1 MGEAT
6 YYVDGLAKTIRQG
19 EVPNASFD
27 NGVNNAGS
35 NACGIGIN
43 IGGGAVVGTPAQFTL
58 EDQDGNARTPQ
69 NSQAIGGF
77 AHTDPVNW
85 PSSGGNSGGGSQPVQ
100 AGDSPTYAEKLA
112 DSSLDGTITATGN
125 ATLTDLNTGW
135 TAGVVP
141 A

>member
-1 MGEAT
+1 MPDVT
-6 YYVDGLAKTIRQG
+6 YYSDDLAKTVRET

-69 NSQAIGGF
+69 NSQAIGGL
-77 AHTDPVNW
+77 AYTDPADW
-85 PSSGGNSGGGSQPVQ
+85 PSSGGTSGAGTQ
-100 AGDSPTYAEKLA
+100 ALLAGTTPTNAEKSA
-112 DSSLDGTITATGN
+112 DPSVDGRVVTTGE
-125 ATLTDLNTGW
+125 ATLATLNAGW
-135 TAGVVP
+135 TAV
-141 A
+141 